1 MAKPEKL
8 LDRLIPVLL
17 LASIVFSFVVGVLWQ
32 KVRNLEK
39 GELVKGTE
47 IQIPTPGEDVNQP
60 QVPPSG
66 KLSSDQ
72 AGKIE
77 KVSETDHV
85 KGSRNARVFLIE
97 YSDFECPFCS
107 RFHPTVKQVLEAYGN
122 DVAWVYRHF
131 PLDAIHPKAR
141 PAAEASECAFE
152 LKGEEGFWVFADK
165 VFEDQT
171 KLTDLSAIAVSVG
184 VNKESF
190 QKCVDEKRYKGKV
203 ENQYQGGVKAG
214 ITGTP
219 GNLIINQKGEAWLIP
234 GALPYE
240 SIKVTI
246 DEALKS

>member
-39 GELVKGTE
+39 G
-47 IQIPTPGEDVNQP
+47 
-60 QVPPSG
+60 
-66 KLSSDQ
+66 
-72 AGKIE
+72 
-77 KVSETDHV
+77 
-85 KGSRNARVFLIE
+85 
-97 YSDFECPFCS
+97 
-107 RFHPTVKQVLEAYGN
+107 
-122 DVAWVYRHF
+122 
-131 PLDAIHPKAR
+131 DAIHPKAR